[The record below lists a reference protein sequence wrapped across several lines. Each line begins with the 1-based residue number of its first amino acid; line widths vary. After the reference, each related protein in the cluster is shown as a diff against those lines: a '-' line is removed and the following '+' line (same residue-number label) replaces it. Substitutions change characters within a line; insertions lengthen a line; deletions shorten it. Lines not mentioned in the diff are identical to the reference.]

1 MPHPGRWPLQAAA
14 MSDPLD
20 DYPHL
25 VLRRGEDRRLRGG
38 HLWVFSN
45 EVDVSKTPL
54 GAFQPGEKV
63 WIVDHAGKPLGTGYI
78 NPNTLIC
85 ARLVD
90 RAGHALDRS
99 LILHRLNVALALRE
113 RLYPEPYYR
122 LLFGESDGLPGLTV
136 DRFGDIIVA
145 QATTAGMEALR
156 DEATEAL
163 LKVLGPRVLVWKND
177 SSARAMEGLP
187 DSVDVVHGVLDAPAI
202 AREGGVD
209 FACDLING
217 QKTGWFYDQRGN
229 RDRLQPYVRGK
240 RVLDVFS
247 YLGGWGLRA
256 AAFGA
261 SAVDCV
267 DVSAAAVAGIRA
279 NIVGNGMQ
287 GRVDAHAADAFDF
300 LKAARAERRK
310 WDVVI
315 LDPPAFVK
323 RKKDFKEGA
332 LAYRRIAE
340 AAMQVLERDG
350 ILIECSCSHHMPRE
364 ALLEGIQLG
373 ARHLDRFVQV
383 LEPLSQ
389 SPDHPVHPA
398 IPETD
403 YLKGFIT
410 RVLPA

>member
-1 MPHPGRWPLQAAA
+1 MHRDPHGGPVR
-14 MSDPLD
+14 DD

-25 VLRRGEDRRLRGG
+25 VLRRGEERRLRAG

-45 EVDVSKTPL
+45 EVDVARTPL
-54 GAFQPGEKV
+54 ASFTPGQRA
-63 WIVDHAGKPLGTGYI
+63 WIVDAAGKPLGTGYV

-90 RAGHALDRS
+90 RAGHALDRE
-99 LILHRLNVALALRE
+99 LIAMRLRSALALRE

-136 DRFGDIIVA
+136 DRFGDVLVA

-156 DEATEAL
+156 DEATGAL
-163 LKVLGPRVLVWKND
+163 LQVLSPRVLVWKND
-177 SSARAMEGLP
+177 SSARSMEGLG
-187 DSVDVVHGVLDAPAI
+187 DSVQVVHGTLDGPTI
-202 AREGGVD
+202 TREGGVE
-209 FACDLING
+209 FGCDLLEG
-217 QKTGWFYDQRGN
+217 QKTGWFHDQRAN
-229 RDRLQPYVRGK
+229 RDRLAPYVRGQ

-261 SAVDCV
+261 AEVDCV
-267 DVSAAAVAGIRA
+267 DVSTRAVEGIRA
-279 NIVGNGMQ
+279 NIARNGMAS
-287 GRVDAHAADAFDF
+287 RVQAHAADAFDF
-300 LKAARAERRK
+300 LKAVRHERRR
-310 WDVVI
+310 WDVVV

-340 AAMQVLERDG
+340 AAMQVLEPGG
-350 ILIECSCSHHMPRE
+350 ILIECSCSHHMPRAE
-364 ALLEGIQLG
+364 LLAGMQAAAVHQG
-373 ARHLDRFVQV
+373 RFLQV

-403 YLKGFIT
+403 YLKGYAT

>member
-1 MPHPGRWPLQAAA
+1 MTSP
-14 MSDPLD
+14 
-20 DYPHL
+20 DYPVL
-25 VLRRGEDRRLRGG
+25 VLRRGEDRRLRAG

-45 EVDVSKTPL
+45 EVDVVKSPLTAFTP
-54 GAFQPGEKV
+54 GQPV
-63 WIVDHAGKPLGTGYI
+63 HIIDAGGKSLGTGYAH
-78 NPNTLIC
+78 PNTLIC

-90 RAGHALDRS
+90 RGGHALDRS
-99 LILHRLNVALALRE
+99 LIGHRLNIALALRE
-113 RLYPEPYYR
+113 RLFPEPYYR
-122 LLFGESDGLPGLTV
+122 VVFGESDGLPGLTV
-136 DRFGDIIVA
+136 ERFGDIVVA
-145 QATTAGMEALR
+145 QATTAGMDRLR
-156 DEATEAL
+156 DEITEAI
-163 LKVLGPRVLVWKND
+163 LKVLAPRVMVWKND
-177 SSARAMEGLP
+177 SSARVMEGLP
-187 DSVDVVHGVLDAPAI
+187 DSVEVVHGTLDGPAI

-209 FACDLING
+209 FACDLIEG
-217 QKTGWFYDQRGN
+217 QKTGWFYDQRAN
-229 RDRLQPYVRGK
+229 RDRLAPYVRGQ

-267 DVSAAAVAGIRA
+267 DASARAVAGIND
-279 NIVGNGMQ
+279 NIARNGMVD
-287 GRVDAHAADAFDF
+287 RVQAHAADAFDF
-300 LKAARAERRK
+300 LKAARGERRK
-310 WDVVI
+310 WDVVV

-332 LAYRRIAE
+332 LAYRRLAE

-350 ILIECSCSHHMPRE
+350 ILIECSCSHHMPRP

-383 LEPLSQ
+383 LEPLAQ

-403 YLKGFIT
+403 YLKGFVT